1 MKTFRLISIAA
12 IIGGLGLSGCGTTGD
27 APSAASLCTAAIATV
42 SALQVANLS
51 AKGQA
56 DLAIAAPLVA
66 SACPNGVPAQTA
78 QYLET
83 VLIPQL
89 TVIVA
94 EKL

>member
-1 MKTFRLISIAA
+1 MKTFRLAFIAA
-12 IIGGLGLSGCGTTGD
+12 IGFGMAGCANTSD
-27 APSAASLCTAAIATV
+27 APSAASLCTAAVATL

-89 TVIVA
+89 TVVVA